1 MTVEQLEHSST
12 GGGAPVRDEP
22 REGPLRRSFGRIARS
37 ALLIALG
44 LEIFIFW
51 LFSADFLTVDNFLD
65 IGVQSSIIGLVAVAT
80 AILLI
85 TGYIDL
91 SVGST
96 LALAAVVCGLLLVDG
111 ASPLVAGLA
120 GVGTGLAVGVFNGA
134 LVCYLGFSTI
144 IVTLGSLTAI
154 RGVAISASDTTPTG
168 FGDTFAKL
176 GNGSIVGVPVPI
188 VIAGAAFL
196 LAGLFLRYSVYGR
209 HVYAIGVNKEAA
221 FLSGISIRKI
231 PFVLFAVTGIAA
243 GLGGVM
249 LASRIDAAPGG
260 SIGNGFELDVLTAV
274 LLGGVAFDGGRGK
287 IFGVL
292 LGVAFLAILQN
303 GLTLL
308 NVPSTTALIVK
319 GGVLIAAAALE
330 FASARSAR

>member
-1 MTVEQLEHSST
+1 VTVEQLDHAST
-12 GGGAPVRDEP
+12 RVTAPTPAGAPAR
-22 REGPLRRSFGRIARS
+22 LRRLGSGVVRS
-37 ALLIALG
+37 ALLAALIIEIAV
-44 LEIFIFW
+44 FF
-51 LFSADFLTVDNFLD
+51 LFSADFLTLDNFLD
-65 IGVQSSIIGLVAVAT
+65 IGVQTSIIGLVAVAT

-96 LALAAVVCGLLLVDG
+96 LALAAVVTGLLIVHGSNPVL
-111 ASPLVAGLA
+111 AGLA
-120 GVGTGLAVGVFNGA
+120 GVGVGLAVGVVNGA

-154 RGVAISASDTTPTG
+154 RGIAISASNRTPTG
-168 FGDTFAKL
+168 FGDGFATL
-176 GNGSIVGVPVPI
+176 GNGSVVGIPVPI

-196 LAGLFLRYSVYGR
+196 LAGAFLRYSVYGR

-221 FLSGISIRKI
+221 FLSGIAIKRI
-231 PFVLFAVTGIAA
+231 PFILFAVTGLAT

-274 LLGGVAFDGGRGK
+274 LLGGVAFDGGRGR
-287 IFGVL
+287 IFGVF

-308 NVPSTTALIVK
+308 NVPSTTAMIVR
-319 GGVLIAAAALE
+319 GGVLVVAAALE
-330 FASARSAR
+330 FLSARTQ

>member
-1 MTVEQLEHSST
+1 MTVQQLEQSST
-12 GGGAPVRDEP
+12 GEGASRESKEP
-22 REGPLRRSFGRIARS
+22 ALRRYGAHIARS
-37 ALLIALG
+37 ALLGALV
-44 LEIFIFW
+44 LEIVVFF
-51 LFSADFLTVDNFLD
+51 LFSADFLTLDNFLD

-80 AILLI
+80 ALLLI

-96 LALAAVVCGLLLVDG
+96 LALSAVVAGLLLADG
-111 ASPLVAGLA
+111 TSPALAVLA
-120 GVGTGLAVGVFNGA
+120 GIGTGLAVGVFNGA

-144 IVTLGSLTAI
+144 IVTLGTLTAV
-154 RGVAISASDTTPTG
+154 RGVAISASGTTPTG
-168 FGDTFAKL
+168 FGETFAKI
-176 GNGSIVGVPVPI
+176 GNGEVAGIPAPI
-188 VIAGAAFL
+188 LIAGVAFL
-196 LAGLFLRYSVYGR
+196 LAGVFLRYSVYGR

-221 FLSGISIRKI
+221 FLSGISVRRI
-231 PFVLFAVTGIAA
+231 PFLLFAVTGIAA

-274 LLGGVAFDGGRGK
+274 LLGGVAFDGGKGK

-308 NVPSTTALIVK
+308 NVPSTTALIAK
-319 GGVLIAAAALE
+319 GGVLIVAAALA
-330 FASARSAR
+330 FASARTEK

>member
-1 MTVEQLEHSST
+1 MTVEQLERSST
-12 GGGAPVRDEP
+12 AGAPTEEP
-22 REGPLRRSFGRIARS
+22 RESRLRRYGGRISRS
-37 ALLIALG
+37 ALLGALV
-44 LEIFIFW
+44 LEIIVFF
-51 LFSADFLTVDNFLD
+51 LFSSDFLTLDNFLD

-91 SVGST
+91 SVGSS
-96 LALAAVVCGLLLVDG
+96 LALSAVVCGLLLAHG
-111 ASPLVAGLA
+111 SSPVVAGLA
-120 GVGTGLAVGVFNGA
+120 GVGTGLAVGTFNGV

-154 RGVAISASDTTPTG
+154 RGIAIAASTTTPTG
-168 FGDTFAKL
+168 FGDTFAKI
-176 GNGSIVGVPVPI
+176 GNGTILGVPVPI
-188 VIAGAAFL
+188 VIAGIAFL

-231 PFVLFAVTGIAA
+231 PFLLFAVTGIAT
-243 GLGGVM
+243 GLGGVI

-260 SIGNGFELDVLTAV
+260 SIGDGFELDVLTAV

-308 NVPSTTALIVK
+308 NVPSTTALIAK
-319 GGVLIAAAALE
+319 GGVLVVAAALE
-330 FASARSAR
+330 FLSARTAR

>member
-1 MTVEQLEHSST
+1 MTVEQLRHSST
-12 GGGAPVRDEP
+12 GEPTAPEEP
-22 REGPLRRSFGRIARS
+22 RDGAMRRYGARIARS
-37 ALLIALG
+37 ALLVALV
-44 LEIFIFW
+44 LEIVIFF
-51 LFSADFLTVDNFLD
+51 LFSADFLTLDNFLD
-65 IGVQSSIIGLVAVAT
+65 IGVQSSIIGLVAVTT

-96 LALAAVVCGLLLVDG
+96 LALAAVVTGLLLVHG
-111 ASPLVAGLA
+111 TSPVLATLA
-120 GVGTGLAVGVFNGA
+120 GIGTGLAIGIFNGT

-154 RGVAISASDTTPTG
+154 RGIAISASETTPTG
-168 FGDTFAKL
+168 FGDAFASI
-176 GNGSIVGVPVPI
+176 GNGTLVGVPVPI
-188 VIAGAAFL
+188 VIAGLAFL
-196 LAGLFLRYSVYGR
+196 IAGFFLRYSVYGR

-221 FLSGISIRKI
+221 FLSGISIRRI
-231 PFVLFAVTGIAA
+231 PFLLFAVTGVSA

-308 NVPSTTALIVK
+308 NVPSTTALIAK
-319 GGVLIAAAALE
+319 GGVLIVAAALE
-330 FASARSAR
+330 YASARTAR

>member
-1 MTVEQLEHSST
+1 MTVADLEHAST
-12 GGGAPVRDEP
+12 GGPTADEP
-22 REGPLRRSFGRIARS
+22 REGPFRRYGSRIARS
-37 ALLIALG
+37 ALLVALVI
-44 LEIFIFW
+44 EIIVFL
-51 LFSADFLTVDNFLD
+51 LFSADFLTLDNFID
-65 IGVQSSIIGLVAVAT
+65 IGVQSSIIGLVAVAV
-80 AILLI
+80 ALLVI

-96 LALAAVVCGLLLVDG
+96 LALSAVVCGLLLVHG
-111 ASPLVAGLA
+111 SSPLVAGLA
-120 GVGTGLAVGVFNGA
+120 GVGTGMAVGAINGA

-154 RGVAISASDTTPTG
+154 RGVAISASGTTPTG
-168 FGDTFAKL
+168 FGDTFSKL
-176 GNGSIVGVPVPI
+176 GNGTIVGIPVPI

-221 FLSGISIRKI
+221 FLSGIAVRRI
-231 PFVLFAVTGIAA
+231 PFLLFVVTGIAT

-260 SIGNGFELDVLTAV
+260 SIGNGFELDVLTAI

-287 IFGVL
+287 VFGVL

-308 NVPSTTALIVK
+308 NVPSTTALIAK
-319 GGVLIAAAALE
+319 GGVLIVAAALE
-330 FASARSAR
+330 FASARTQR